1 MPKEIP
7 ANVLRSVLC
16 AIGLLVLGTLSS
28 VYSIMNVGGVT
39 AGFCCVVVSS
49 SCWFVFWQK
58 SPRPLDCSSCRSLPP
73 SPTGLAL
80 FISGMVLWRV
90 EGTSALIGLWVCG
103 LLVFIPGFYFTR
115 VAYLAR
121 QGAAGYSWADIPEWP
136 TEWILSQRSLP
147 IGFLWPCFRVV

>member
-1 MPKEIP
+1 VYSKPDD
-7 ANVLRSVLC
+7 SVS
-16 AIGLLVLGTLSS
+16 GLL
-28 VYSIMNVGGVT
+28 
-39 AGFCCVVVSS
+39 A
-49 SCWFVFWQK
+49 
-58 SPRPLDCSSCRSLPP
+58 LDCSLQVI
-73 SPTGLAL
+73 SPYPGLAL

-136 TEWILSQRSLP
+136 TE
-147 IGFLWPCFRVV
+147 